1 MAMKPKKKRQPQPK
15 RRKRSPELLEL
26 PGVLKMSD
34 VLDELVAPFNHDDL
48 TDEQVKQL
56 LTYGVLAWNLGIV
69 PKAVARQMFDAIHD
83 AQKSSLVERTEAR
96 ALIEALV
103 ERKVT
108 LFPDIDRLIIDFTL
122 TRDGDFLHL
131 NVLSTIP
138 PPANSSGP

>member
-1 MAMKPKKKRQPQPK
+1 MKPKKKRQPQPK
-15 RRKRSPELLEL
+15 RRKRSPELPEL

-48 TDEQVKQL
+48 TDKQVEQL
-56 LTYGVLAWNLGIV
+56 LTYGVLAWNLAIV
-69 PKAVARQMFDAIHD
+69 PKAVARQMFDALHD
-83 AQKSSLVERTEAR
+83 PQKSSLVERTEAW
-96 ALIEALV
+96 ALIEALA

-108 LFPDIDRLIIDFTL
+108 LFPDINRLIIDFTL

>member
-15 RRKRSPELLEL
+15 RRKRSPELSEL

-48 TDEQVKQL
+48 TDEELEQV
-56 LTYGVLAWNLGIV
+56 LTYGVLAWNLAVV

-83 AQKSSLVERTEAR
+83 PQKSSLAERMEAW
-96 ALIEALV
+96 ALIEALT
-103 ERKVT
+103 ERKVI

-122 TRDGDFLHL
+122 TRDGDSLHL
-131 NVLSTIP
+131 NVISTLT